1 MSNRYLKQNV
11 YEAARER
18 LDYIFAEFGYVYVS
32 FSGGKDSGVLLELA
46 LDYVREHGCRHRL
59 GVFHIDYEAQY
70 QMTTDYVQATFD
82 ALPEWCDKYW
92 CAMPIS
98 AQCCTS
104 MSANHWVPWDES
116 KKDIWVRDL
125 PSDSINIHNHEF
137 DFYEYGMED
146 YQFQKLFGE
155 WLQRRTGKK
164 TACLVGVRTDES
176 YDRRIMIA
184 NTTNKRKYKDILWS
198 TGGVSN
204 NQLQYNFYPIY
215 DWSTEDVWIYNG
227 KFGKTYNRLYDVFYK
242 AGLTI
247 HQMRVASPFNHCAAA
262 SLKLYKVIEPN
273 IWGKMVSRV
282 NGVNFSGI
290 YGGTTA
296 MGWRSI
302 TKPKG
307 HTWKSYLKFL
317 LGTLPPETRAIYE
330 KKFRVSEKFWTERG
344 GVLDD
349 EVVADV
355 MAAGADVEL
364 SDQSSY
370 KTEKKTVRFNSY
382 PDDMDIEKF
391 RAVPSYKR
399 MCVCVL
405 KNDHLCK
412 YMGFTMT
419 KEESTRR
426 KAIME
431 KYKSL

>member
-1 MSNRYLKQNV
+1 MNV
-11 YEAARER
+11 YEAARQR
-18 LDYIFAEFGYVYVS
+18 LGYIFKEFGYVYVS
-32 FSGGKDSGVLLELA
+32 FSGGKDSGVLLNMA
-46 LDYVREHGCRHRL
+46 LDYCIEHNCQGRL

-70 QMTTDYVQATFD
+70 QMTTDYVQDTFD
-82 ALPEWCDKYW
+82 ALPQWCDKYW
-92 CAMPIS
+92 CAMPL
-98 AQCCTS
+98 AVPCCTS
-104 MSANHWVPWDES
+104 MSENHWIPWDEA
-116 KKDIWVRDL
+116 KKNLWVRDL
-125 PSDSINIHNHEF
+125 PEGSINLNNHEF

-146 YQFQKLFGE
+146 YQFQKLFGK
-155 WLQRRTGKK
+155 WLQRKVGKK
-164 TACLVGVRTDES
+164 TAALIGVRSDES

-198 TGGVSN
+198 TGGVSD
-204 NQLQYNFYPIY
+204 NQMQYNFYPLF
-215 DWSTEDVWIYNG
+215 DWSTEDIWIYNA

-247 HQMRVASPFNHCAAA
+247 HQMRVASPFI
-262 SLKLYKVIEPN
+262 SQGMDTLKLYRAVEPN
-273 IWGKMVSRV
+273 TWGKLVSRV

-302 TKPKG
+302 TKPAG

-317 LGTLPPETRAIYE
+317 LETLPEKTRINYE
-330 KKFRVSEKFWTERG
+330 KKFQVSEKFWTERG

-349 EVVADV
+349 EVVSDIL
-355 MAAGADVEL
+355 AAGADVEL
-364 SDQSSY
+364 IGESSY
-370 KTEKKTVRFNSY
+370 QTQKKTVRFNDY

-399 MCVCVL
+399 MCVCIL

-412 YMGFTMT
+412 YMGFAMT
-419 KEESTRR
+419 KEESARR
-426 KAIME
+426 KNIME